1 MPTIRV
7 VLVEPKN
14 EGNVGAVAR
23 AMKNFG
29 VKELVLVKPCRL
41 GAEARQRAM
50 RGVAILDAAR
60 TVGDLETALKETDL
74 IIRTSGVDT
83 AREESVARISDT
95 PRGFPTR

>member
-1 MPTIRV
+1 MPRNISRWIYRPDVPGVRV

-50 RGVAILDAAR
+50 RGVDILDAAR
-60 TVGDLETALKETDL
+60 TVGDLETSLKETDL
-74 IIRTSGVDT
+74 IIGTSGVDT
-83 AREESVARISDT
+83 ESEKR
-95 PRGFPTR
+95 F